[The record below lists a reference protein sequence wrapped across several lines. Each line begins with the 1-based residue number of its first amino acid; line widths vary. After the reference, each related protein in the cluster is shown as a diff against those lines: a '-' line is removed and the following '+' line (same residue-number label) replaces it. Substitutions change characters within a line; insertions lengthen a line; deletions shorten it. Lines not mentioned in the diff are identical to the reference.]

1 MSNKRSTEEDRD
13 LSRRTTA
20 VAGAKPGSNAGS
32 DSHMPIDESDRASLR
47 QALHTIN
54 NSLHV
59 LGLQTELAR
68 LHIGNGNVEDARAAL
83 DLALRERNACGDT
96 MRALQKLIQSL

>member
-1 MSNKRSTEEDRD
+1 MTTRQKTDQDRD
-13 LSRRTTA
+13 LHRSTA
-20 VAGAKPGSNAGS
+20 GMAGANKGWKAGS
-32 DSHMPIDESDRASLR
+32 DSCMPIDESDRADLR

-68 LHIGNGNVEDARAAL
+68 LHIGNGNVDEARVAL

-96 MRALQKLIQSL
+96 MRTLQKLIQTL